1 MLSRLNDAHE
11 TTHIHLLHILKLA
24 ELCASKFRLW
34 NFGFLIENLV
44 KKSSFWSD
52 YCASFSLIPT
62 THPTHT
68 PPTQNFFFTEIITW
82 CDAPHQNKELNHVV
96 IFLRIQIYIFQKK
109 GLFPL
114 YFSPH
119 KLFILWI
126 LLLFFNRK
134 NQKSRCLNN
143 GHFCTVKCENKAF
156 KGLVVES
163 ITLRS
168 LF

>member
-68 PPTQNFFFTEIITW
+68 PPTQNFFYR
-82 CDAPHQNKELNHVV
+82 DYHVMRRAAPKQ
-96 IFLRIQIYIFQKK
+96 RI
-109 GLFPL
+109 
-114 YFSPH
+114 
-119 KLFILWI
+119 
-126 LLLFFNRK
+126 
-134 NQKSRCLNN
+134 KSR
-143 GHFCTVKCENKAF
+143 GHLFTNTNIYFPEKKVSFLYISPPTNSSFCEFYCYFLIEKKIKSRVAWVMATIVQ
-156 KGLVVES
+156 
-163 ITLRS
+163 
-168 LF
+168 